1 MYRRTSSFR
10 DPNNPAP
17 TAAKPAV
24 PQSGFGK
31 RYIASFPIDLV
42 RFSIRAEQRKE
53 LSKQDQVAQFIASD
67 LLQHAA
73 PLISINHQD
82 VTILDEL
89 FWREDITE
97 IAADIEQM
105 LASFLPA
112 PCWDDDPFD
121 LDDSFDLSKLT
132 FSELEE

>member
-10 DPNNPAP
+10 DSQNP
-17 TAAKPAV
+17 
-24 PQSGFGK
+24 PQSSPKPVRPVSELGK
-31 RYIASFPIDLV
+31 RHIASFPIDLV
-42 RFSIRAEQRKE
+42 RFSIRAEERKQAI
-53 LSKQDQVAQFIASD
+53 KRNNHAANAIASD
-67 LLQHAA
+67 ILQHAA

-82 VTILDEL
+82 VTTLDEL

-105 LASFLPA
+105 LQSFLPA

-121 LDDSFDLSKLT
+121 VT
-132 FSELEE
+132 ELVM